1 MAVRKSKNIEPDA
14 IEGIPELKDDEQF
27 VSETHT
33 KRTVRKERAPQ
44 PEAIDPEADD
54 EDLVFLDE
62 EPDDDRPTYS
72 DTSLAALQFGPDSEE
87 GSGYFNVLVRRNPD
101 GMNDRFV
108 RPNNAVLT
116 LPALRNVDIAT
127 ERADIEERI
136 RELFGGGHY
145 FFQIQYRGQ
154 IGRSWT
160 SSLSDSPEQIRTGRI
175 GLPEPQPQPEPTA
188 PIPAPALAAPAANP
202 FDQFFETLAKQKQM
216 KDLLFGDEQKRYEDR
231 IADLERRIEDASR
244 NAGNHRQSETLSIIE
259 KALSAEDKNVAEK
272 LMHLAFP
279 ESQDTGGHWITD
291 VVKIAFEHKEDLAGF
306 ASLLFGGLAP
316 QPKPTNLDALLRS
329 QPPAQI
335 TAAASADPPTELAAP
350 VSRFSRRAKPE
361 EPANT
366 ESSQENTDLEAT
378 ESNTD
383 ER

>member
-44 PEAIDPEADD
+44 PAAIEPEEED
-54 EDLVFLDE
+54 EDFVFIDE
-62 EPDDDRPTYS
+62 EPDDDRPKYTEL
-72 DTSLAALQFGPDSEE
+72 SLAALQFGEQGIE
-87 GSGYFNVLVRRNPD
+87 GDEARGYFNVLVRRNPD

-108 RPNNAVLT
+108 RPNNAMLA
-116 LPALRNVDIAT
+116 LPPLRNVAIAV
-127 ERADIEERI
+127 ERPEIEERI

-160 SSLSDSPEQIRTGRI
+160 ASLSDSPEQIRTGRI
-175 GLPEPQPQPEPTA
+175 GLPEPPQPQPESPA
-188 PIPAPALAAPAANP
+188 SFPAPTVAPPAANP
-202 FDQFFETLAKQKQM
+202 FDQFFETLSKQKQM
-216 KDLLFGDEQKRYEDR
+216 KDLLFGDEQRRYEDR
-231 IADLERRIEDASR
+231 IADLERRVEDASR

-306 ASLLFGGLAP
+306 AGLLFGGLAP
-316 QPKPTNLDALLRS
+316 QPKPNNLDALLRS

-335 TAAASADPPTELAAP
+335 AAADSSEIAAP

-361 EPANT
+361 EPANADSERAESDT
-366 ESSQENTDLEAT
+366 ETAEPDTN
-378 ESNTD
+378 